1 MEADDE
7 LILELYLED
16 NSYCIRSI
24 ASCGEPYFE
33 VENVY
38 DNRSEQILKAIEDCQ
53 IDDQIIK
60 MFDGVDEKTLEMG
73 VHCIITDN
81 RIKDHSSDR
90 CLVLRR
96 TCYFA
101 SYSSDD
107 SEPSISYDSDDCS
120 Q

>member
-96 TCYFA
+96 KCYFA
-101 SYSSDD
+101 SSSSDD
-107 SEPSISYDSDDCS
+107 SEQSISYDSDDCS